1 MVVGGGADRGEVAP
15 DECRTADSV
24 VYGPGN
30 RSARYAELA
39 DAAARRPV
47 PDKVRLKKPSEF
59 RIIGKG
65 VRRLDGRAKCDGSQ
79 KFALDLDLP
88 GMKTTVLARPPVFGG
103 RMKTFDDKDAPGI
116 PAIPD
121 LFEVPPPNSPASP
134 TPPPHLL

>member
-1 MVVGGGADRGEVAP
+1 MLVGAAADRWQVAP

-30 RSARYAELA
+30 RSARYTELA
-39 DAAARRPV
+39 DDAARRPV

-88 GMKTTVLARPPVFGG
+88 GMKTVVLARPPGSG
-103 RMKTFDDKDAPGI
+103 EPGTAFDAKDARGF
-116 PAIPD
+116 A
-121 LFEVPPPNSPASP
+121 
-134 TPPPHLL
+134 